1 MKVSVRELKDHLSE
15 YLRRVEAGEEVVVT
29 SHKREV
35 ARLVPPA
42 AETAI
47 SGRVLDRESAAI
59 ERINALPWVRPS
71 EGGKPRGAAKPIPWK
86 PGDKLLS
93 DIVLEDRE

>member
-47 SGRVLDRESAAI
+47 SGLQSFCT
-59 ERINALPWVRPS
+59 S
-71 EGGKPRGAAKPIPWK
+71 
-86 PGDKLLS
+86 
-93 DIVLEDRE
+93 